1 MARFPTFLLPMAGLT
16 AACSGSED
24 IYSLQCESAAP
35 AGEAKSPMGFALN
48 EPARQ
53 IFWMG
58 PGEILYPVDVASWD
72 DSRITG
78 EYRVGAARVAVN
90 LDRKGNSATLT
101 RAAADGGDL
110 NIRLD
115 SCERVALT
123 AEQERSI
130 SDSSD

>member
-1 MARFPTFLLPMAGLT
+1 MARFPMFLLAIAGST

-24 IYSLQCESAAP
+24 IYSLQCESAAT
-35 AGEAKSPMGFALN
+35 AADAKSPMGFALN
-48 EPARQ
+48 EPERR

-58 PGEILYPVDVASWD
+58 PGEILYPVEVASWD

-78 EYRVGAARVAVN
+78 EYRIGAARVAVD
-90 LDRKGNSATLT
+90 LDRTGNSATLT

-115 SCERVALT
+115 SCQRVALN

-130 SDSSD
+130 ADSSD